1 MDLIAK
7 INELKESII
16 ETNQLVDEL
25 ISSLAANQLRAENK
39 ETKVLQIKEEVKTN
53 IQKIDEILEN
63 YNDNL

>member
-25 ISSLAANQLRAENK
+25 ISSLAANQLRVENK
-39 ETKVLQIKEEVKTN
+39 ETKVLRIKEEVKAN
-53 IQKIDEILEN
+53 IKKIDEILEN
-63 YNDNL
+63 YNANL

>member
-1 MDLIAK
+1 MDLITK

-63 YNDNL
+63 YNANL

>member
-1 MDLIAK
+1 MDLITK

-25 ISSLAANQLRAENK
+25 LSSLAANQLRAENK
-39 ETKVLQIKEEVKTN
+39 ETKVLQIKEEVKPN

-63 YNDNL
+63 YNANL

>member
-63 YNDNL
+63 YNANL